1 MPFYRRGF
9 LYLRRNCAK
18 TALLFLV
25 FLFVSG
31 MILGTTMLLE
41 AAEATEVSMREKTKA
56 SVICEA
62 SDTAHPVTEQEAES
76 IRSLEAVTSVNRMGQ
91 QAAYAVSLTPVTAS
105 DSGEPE
111 NRQVS
116 LYAYDD
122 LESEGPF
129 AEQSFRLTEGSLID
143 AQTRRG
149 VLVNAGFADA
159 NGLSV
164 GDTISLEAEDGN
176 VVTVEVTGVYLAG
189 NESRQENDTPAL
201 YRLEN
206 RIYIDSTTYLE
217 LTGGGFYQ
225 VTVCTGQPE
234 LLDTLAE
241 EIEEI
246 LQGKA
251 EITTSD
257 VLYRQMKAPLTQM
270 TGMVGLMRILA
281 FLTGITVVSLLLCMW
296 MRGRKKEMAVFLS
309 MGERKLFIFLQAFLE
324 SAAVFAAALCTACI
338 LGNLAAGKLQAFL
351 MTFAKTEVSAQ
362 ISVRT
367 ADIAL
372 LAGSGIL
379 VVLAAV
385 LLSVLPVLKTNPKDI
400 LSEMEE

>member
-9 LYLRRNCAK
+9 LYLRRNRAK
-18 TALLFLV
+18 TVLLFLV

-41 AAEATEVSMREKTKA
+41 AAEATEMLMQEKMKA
-56 SVICEA
+56 GVVCEA
-62 SDTAHPVTEQEAES
+62 LDTVHLITEEEAES
-76 IRSLEAVTSVNRMGQ
+76 LRSLEAVTSVNRMGQ
-91 QAAYAVSLTPVTAS
+91 QAAYAVNLTPVTAS

-129 AEQSFRLTEGSLID
+129 AEQSVRLTEGSLID
-143 AQTRRG
+143 AKTRRG
-149 VLVNAGFADA
+149 VVVNAGFANA

-164 GDTISLEAEDGN
+164 GDTISLETEDGN
-176 VVTVEVTGVYLAG
+176 SVNVEVIGVYLTG
-189 NESRQENDTPAL
+189 NENRQENDTLAV

-225 VTVCTGQPE
+225 VTIRTGQPE

-246 LQGKA
+246 LQEKA
-251 EITTSD
+251 EVTTSD
-257 VLYRQMKAPLTQM
+257 ALYQQMKAPLAQM
-270 TGMVGLMRILA
+270 TGMVGLMRIIA
-281 FLTGITVVSLLLCMW
+281 FLTGAAVVSLLLGMW
-296 MRGRKKEMAVFLS
+296 MRGRQKEMAIYLS
-309 MGERKLFIFLQAFLE
+309 MGEPKLFIFLQAFLE
-324 SAAVFAAALCTACI
+324 SAVVF
-338 LGNLAAGKLQAFL
+338 LAAMCGSFVIGTLTAQRLEKLLTAL
-351 MTFAKTEVSAQ
+351 AETEISG
-362 ISVRT
+362 ISVGMT
-367 ADIAL
+367 DIAF
-372 LAGSGIL
+372 LAGSGTLVIL
-379 VVLAAV
+379 PAV
-385 LLSVLPVLKTNPKDI
+385 LLSVLPVLRTAPKDI
-400 LSEMEE
+400 LARMEE